1 MMAQHVAKGILCVSI
16 MEFAGVSGLTADLG
30 FGAQARARYAQD
42 PRQSLGRLFCEPDSP
57 TRTPFQ
63 RDRDRIIHSSAFR
76 RLKHKTQVF
85 VYHEGDHFRTRLTH
99 TIEVSQIARS
109 LARALR
115 LDEDLAECLALAHDL
130 GHTPFGHEGE
140 DVMHDCMAPFGGFD
154 HNAQS
159 LRVVTSLEQ
168 RYAEFDGLNLAWET
182 LEGLVKHNGPLIDGD
197 GLPLG
202 KFKGSILPFAIREYA
217 KRQDLELSTWPSAE
231 AQVAAIAD
239 DIAYDAHDLDDGLR
253 AGLFAIEEM
262 RDVPFLAEI
271 LAEVDARYPG
281 LEESRRIHEIVRR
294 SITRMV
300 EDVIDEAYSRLSD
313 LAPASADDVRAAGR
327 CMVYFSKAIAEQEKE
342 LKRFLFA
349 RVYRHEDVLSVRRQV
364 ARVVRELFDRFRE
377 RPSIMPSP
385 WRDNL
390 EALSEDQIA
399 RRVCDYI
406 AGMTDRFAMDEHRR
420 LFDDTP
426 ELG

>member
-1 MMAQHVAKGILCVSI
+1 MK
-16 MEFAGVSGLTADLG
+16 ADLG
-30 FGAQARARYAQD
+30 YGGQARAVFAQD
-42 PRQSLGRLFCEPDSP
+42 PFKSLGRLYPEPDSQ

-109 LARALR
+109 LARALK

-140 DVMHDCMAPFGGFD
+140 DVLHECMASFNGFD

-182 LEGLVKHNGPLIDGD
+182 LEGLVKHNGPLLSANGV
-197 GLPLG
+197 PLG
-202 KFKGSILPFAIREYA
+202 KFTDSVLPFAVRDYA
-217 KRQDLELSTWPSAE
+217 EKQDLRLDTWPSAE
-231 AQVAAIAD
+231 AQAAAIAD

-253 AGLFAIEEM
+253 AGLFAIDEM
-262 RDVPFLAEI
+262 MEVPFLSAI
-271 LAEVDARYPG
+271 LQEVDQKYPG

-300 EDVIDEAYSRLSD
+300 EDVISEAFKRLKALDPKS
-313 LAPASADDVRAAGR
+313 STDVRNAGH
-327 CMVYFSKAIAEQEKE
+327 CVVDFSPEMAVAEKE
-342 LKRFLFA
+342 VKRFLFA
-349 RVYRHEDVLSVRRQV
+349 KVYRHEDVLAVRRQV
-364 ARVVRELFDRFRE
+364 ARVVHELFQRFNAKPHE
-377 RPSIMPSP
+377 MPAP
-385 WRDNL
+385 WCDGL
-390 EALSEDQIA
+390 EGLTEEQVA
-399 RRVCDYI
+399 RRACDYI
-406 AGMTDRFAMDEHRR
+406 AGMTDRFAIEEHRR

>member
-1 MMAQHVAKGILCVSI
+1 M
-16 MEFAGVSGLTADLG
+16 SGDWSKANSDIG
-30 FGAQARARYAQD
+30 FGAQTRAVYAED
-42 PRQSLGRLFCEPDSP
+42 PLASRGRLFPEGESP

-85 VYHEGDHFRTRLTH
+85 VYHEGDHYRTRLTH

-115 LDEDLAECLALAHDL
+115 LDEDLAECLALSHDL

-140 DVMHDCMAPFGGFD
+140 DVMHECMAPFEGFD

-159 LRVVTSLEQ
+159 LRVVTHLEQ

-182 LEGLVKHNGPLIDGD
+182 LEGLVKHNGPLVDANGN
-197 GLPLG
+197 PLG
-202 KFKGSILPFAIREYA
+202 KFRGGQLPFAIREYA
-217 KRQDLELSTWPSAE
+217 GRQDLLLDTWPSGE
-231 AQVAAIAD
+231 AQAAAIAD

-253 AGLFAIEEM
+253 AGLFAIEDM
-262 RDVPFLAEI
+262 REVPFLADI
-271 LAEVDARYPG
+271 LADVDKKYPG

-300 EDVIDEAYSRLSD
+300 EDVIRESVANLSGLEPQSAQDIRLAGKG
-313 LAPASADDVRAAGR
+313 LIGFSAEMTAA
-327 CMVYFSKAIAEQEKE
+327 EKE
-342 LKRFLFA
+342 VKRFLFA
-349 RVYRHEDVLSVRRQV
+349 RVYRHADVLAVRKLV
-364 ARVVRELFDRFRE
+364 ARIVKELFGKYQSE
-377 RPSIMPSP
+377 PELMPHP
-385 WRDNL
+385 WNVGLD
-390 EALSEDQIA
+390 ALDDTETA
-399 RRVCDYI
+399 RRICDYI
-406 AGMTDRFAMDEHRR
+406 AGMTDRYAIEEHRR

-426 ELG
+426 DLG

>member
-1 MMAQHVAKGILCVSI
+1 MDKTLKEV
-16 MEFAGVSGLTADLG
+16 G
-30 FGAQARARYAQD
+30 FGAQERAVFAQK
-42 PRQSLGRLFCEPDSP
+42 PFETRGRLHPEPDSP

-63 RDRDRIIHSSAFR
+63 RDRDRIIHSTAFR

-99 TIEVSQIARS
+99 TIEVSQIARA

-140 DVMHDCMAPFGGFD
+140 DVMHECMAAFEGFD

-159 LRVVTSLEQ
+159 LRVVTSLEH

-182 LEGLVKHNGPLIDGD
+182 LEGLVKHNGPLVDPQGH
-197 GLPLG
+197 PLG
-202 KFKGSILPFAIREYA
+202 KFAGSQLPYAIRTYQQ
-217 KRQDLELSTWPSAE
+217 RHDLALDTWPSAE
-231 AQVAAIAD
+231 AQAAAIAD

-253 AGLFAIEEM
+253 AGLFAIEDM
-262 RDVPFLAEI
+262 REVPYLADI
-271 LAEVDARYPG
+271 LSEVDTRYPG
-281 LEESRRIHEIVRR
+281 LEEGRRIHEIVRR

-300 EDVIDEAYSRLSD
+300 EDVITEALKRLKEVDPRSVE
-313 LAPASADDVRAAGR
+313 DVRNAGR
-327 CMVYFSKAIAEQEKE
+327 CLVSFSPEMAAAERQVKT
-342 LKRFLFA
+342 FLFA
-349 RVYRHEDVLSVRRQV
+349 RVYRHEDVLAVRRQV
-364 ARVVRELFDRFRE
+364 ARVVRELFGAFMA
-377 RPSIMPSP
+377 RPQDMPRP
-385 WRDNL
+385 WNVGL
-390 EALSEDQIA
+390 ESLSQPALA

-406 AGMTDRFAMDEHRR
+406 AGMTDRYAIDEHRR

-426 ELG
+426 DLG

>member
-1 MMAQHVAKGILCVSI
+1 MKTVQAK
-16 MEFAGVSGLTADLG
+16 LG
-30 FGAQARARYAQD
+30 YGAQPRAIFAQD
-42 PRQSLGRLFCEPDSP
+42 PDQSRGRLFPEPESP

-85 VYHEGDHFRTRLTH
+85 VYHEGDHYRTRLTH

-115 LDEDLAECLALAHDL
+115 LDEDLAECLALSHDL

-140 DVMHDCMAPFGGFD
+140 DVMHECMAPYGGFD

-159 LRVVTSLEQ
+159 MRVVTSLEQ

-182 LEGLVKHNGPLIDGD
+182 LEGLVKHNGPLLSPDGA
-197 GLPLG
+197 PLG
-202 KFKGSILPFAIREYA
+202 KFAGSELPFAIREYA
-217 KRQDLELSTWPSAE
+217 KSQDLLLDTWPSAE
-231 AQVAAIAD
+231 AQAAAIAD

-253 AGLFAIEEM
+253 AGLFAIEDM
-262 RDVPFLAEI
+262 KDVPFLAGI
-271 LAEVDARYPG
+271 LSEVDTKYPG

-300 EDVIDEAYSRLSD
+300 EDVINEALGRIEEVNPRSVQ
-313 LAPASADDVRAAGR
+313 DVRNAGR
-327 CMVYFSKAIAEQEKE
+327 CLVDFSKDMAAAEKE
-342 LKRFLFA
+342 VKTFLFA
-349 RVYRHEDVLSVRRQV
+349 RVYRHEDVLAVRRLV
-364 ARVVRELFDRFRE
+364 AGVVRDLFAKFMAEPETMPAPWSDNTG
-377 RPSIMPSP
+377 SI
-385 WRDNL
+385 DETVL
-390 EALSEDQIA
+390 A

-406 AGMTDRFAMDEHRR
+406 AGMTDRFAIDEHRR

>member
-1 MMAQHVAKGILCVSI
+1 
-16 MEFAGVSGLTADLG
+16 MEADLG
-30 FGAQARARYAQD
+30 FGAQSRAIFAQA
-42 PRQSLGRLFCEPDSP
+42 PFESRGRLCPEPESP

-140 DVMHDCMAPFGGFD
+140 DVMHECMAPYGGFD

-182 LEGLVKHNGPLIDGD
+182 LEGLVKHNGPLLSQEGA
-197 GLPLG
+197 PLG
-202 KFKGSILPFAIREYA
+202 KFKDSELPFAIRAYA
-217 KRQDLELSTWPSAE
+217 EKQDLLLDTWPSAE
-231 AQVAAIAD
+231 AQAAAIAD

-262 RDVPFLAEI
+262 RDVRYLASI
-271 LAEVDARYPG
+271 LDEVDSKYPG

-300 EDVIDEAYSRLSD
+300 EDVIAEALKRLKALDPRSTND
-313 LAPASADDVRAAGR
+313 IRDAGHCIVDFSPEMAA
-327 CMVYFSKAIAEQEKE
+327 AEKE
-342 LKRFLFA
+342 VKKFLFA
-349 RVYRHEDVLSVRRQV
+349 RVYRHEDVLAVRRQV
-364 ARVVRELFDRFRE
+364 SRVVRDLFGRFMAE
-377 RPSIMPSP
+377 PQAMPAP
-385 WRDNL
+385 WCDGL
-390 EALSEDQIA
+390 DGLKEEQVA

-406 AGMTDRFAMDEHRR
+406 AGMTDRFAIDEHRR

-426 ELG
+426 DLG

>member
-1 MMAQHVAKGILCVSI
+1 MTVDI
-16 MEFAGVSGLTADLG
+16 G
-30 FGAQARARYAQD
+30 FGAQALAVYAQN
-42 PRQSLGRLFCEPDSP
+42 PFESRGRLFPEPESP

-115 LDEDLAECLALAHDL
+115 LDEDLAECLALSHDL

-140 DVMHDCMAPFGGFD
+140 DVMHECMAPFGGFD

-159 LRVVTSLEQ
+159 LRVVTHLEQ

-182 LEGLVKHNGPLIDGD
+182 LEGLVKHNGPLLDPDGA
-197 GLPLG
+197 PLG
-202 KFKGSILPFAIREYA
+202 KFRNSELPFAIRDYA
-217 KRQDLELSTWPSAE
+217 ARQDLLLSTWPSAE
-231 AQVAAIAD
+231 AQAAAIAD

-253 AGLFAIEEM
+253 AGLFAIEDM
-262 RDVPFLAEI
+262 REVPFLADI
-271 LAEVDARYPG
+271 LSEVDGKYPG

-300 EDVIDEAYSRLSD
+300 EDVIRFGMQNLDE
-313 LAPASADDVRAAGR
+313 LAPKSANDIRMAGR
-327 CMVYFSKAIAEQEKE
+327 CLIGFSDEMTTAEKE
-342 LKRFLFA
+342 VKRFLFA
-349 RVYRHEDVLSVRRQV
+349 RVYRHEDVLAVRRLV
-364 ARVVRELFDRFRE
+364 ARVVRDLFTRFISEPDLMPKPWNVGLEELGG
-377 RPSIMPSP
+377 
-385 WRDNL
+385 
-390 EALSEDQIA
+390 EATA

-406 AGMTDRFAMDEHRR
+406 AGMTDRYAIEEHRR

-426 ELG
+426 DLG

>member
-1 MMAQHVAKGILCVSI
+1 MRSDI
-16 MEFAGVSGLTADLG
+16 G
-30 FGAQARARYAQD
+30 FGAQSRAIFAED
-42 PRQSLGRLFCEPDSP
+42 PLKSRGRLYPEAESP

-109 LARALR
+109 LSRALR

-140 DVMHDCMAPFGGFD
+140 DVMHECMAPYDGFD

-159 LRVVTSLEQ
+159 LRVVTRLEQ
-168 RYAEFDGLNLAWET
+168 RYAEFDGLNLSWET
-182 LEGLVKHNGPLIDGD
+182 LEGLVKHNGPLTTPDGA
-197 GLPLG
+197 PLG
-202 KFKGSILPFAIREYA
+202 KFKDSQLPFAIRDYA
-217 KRQDLELSTWPSAE
+217 ARQDLLLHTWPGGE
-231 AQVAAIAD
+231 AQAAAIAD

-253 AGLFAIEEM
+253 AGLFAIEDM
-262 RDVPFLAEI
+262 REVPFLAGI
-271 LAEVDARYPG
+271 LAEVDDRYPN

-300 EDVIDEAYSRLSD
+300 EDVIQEAIRNLSNVD
-313 LAPASADDVRAAGR
+313 PQSAQDIRMAGR
-327 CMVYFSKAIAEQEKE
+327 CLVGFSRDMAAAEKE
-342 LKRFLFA
+342 VKRFLFA
-349 RVYRHEDVLSVRRQV
+349 RVYRHEDVLAVRRLV
-364 ARVVRELFDRFRE
+364 AQVVRDLFSRFQAE
-377 RPSIMPSP
+377 PDLMPAP
-385 WRDNL
+385 WNTGL
-390 EALSEDQIA
+390 EVLSEGEIA

-406 AGMTDRFAMDEHRR
+406 AGMTDRYAFEEHRR

-426 ELG
+426 DLR

>member
-1 MMAQHVAKGILCVSI
+1 MN
-16 MEFAGVSGLTADLG
+16 ADIG
-30 FGAQARARYAQD
+30 FGAQARAAYAENPLD
-42 PRQSLGRLFCEPDSP
+42 SRGRLYPEPESP

-109 LARALR
+109 LARALK

-140 DVMHDCMAPFGGFD
+140 DVMHACMAPFGGFD

-159 LRVVTSLEQ
+159 LRVVTHLEQ

-182 LEGLVKHNGPLIDGD
+182 LEGLVKHNGPLVGPDGA
-197 GLPLG
+197 PLG
-202 KFKGSILPFAIREYA
+202 KFKAGELPFAIREYA
-217 KRQDLELSTWPSAE
+217 ARQDLMLDTWPSAE
-231 AQVAAIAD
+231 AQAAAIAD

-253 AGLFAIEEM
+253 AGLFAVEDM
-262 RDVPFLAEI
+262 REVPFLAAI
-271 LAEVDARYPG
+271 LAEVDAKYPG

-300 EDVIDEAYSRLSD
+300 EDVIREALRNLED
-313 LAPASADDVRAAGR
+313 LAPASVRDIRMAGR
-327 CMVYFSKAIAEQEKE
+327 CLVSFSAEMAEQEKAV
-342 LKRFLFA
+342 KRFLFA
-349 RVYRHEDVLSVRRQV
+349 RVYRHEDVLAVRRLV
-364 ARVVRELFDRFRE
+364 SRIVKDLFERFLAAPELMPRPWNDGLDR
-377 RPSIMPSP
+377 
-385 WRDNL
+385 L
-390 EALSEDQIA
+390 GEDEVA

-406 AGMTDRFAMDEHRR
+406 AGMTDRYAIEEHRR

-426 ELG
+426 DLG

>member
-1 MMAQHVAKGILCVSI
+1 VTQVGYKTETSVSDGWKMKNSDI
-16 MEFAGVSGLTADLG
+16 G
-30 FGAQARARYAQD
+30 FGAQTRAVFAQD
-42 PRQSLGRLFCEPDSP
+42 PGESRGRLFPESESR

-140 DVMHDCMAPFGGFD
+140 DVLHECMAPFGGFD

-159 LRVVTSLEQ
+159 LRVVTHLEQ

-182 LEGLVKHNGPLIDGD
+182 LEGLVKHNGPLVGD
-197 GLPLG
+197 HGAPLG
-202 KFKGSILPFAIREYA
+202 KFKGEELPFAIRDYA
-217 KRQDLELSTWPSAE
+217 EKQDLLLDTWPSAE
-231 AQVAAIAD
+231 AQAAAIAD

-253 AGLFAIEEM
+253 AGLFAIEDM
-262 RDVPFLAEI
+262 REVPFLAEI
-271 LAEVDARYPG
+271 LSEVDHKYPE

-300 EDVIDEAYSRLSD
+300 EDVIGEAIQNIENLDPQSAQDIRL
-313 LAPASADDVRAAGR
+313 ADR
-327 CMVYFSKAIAEQEKE
+327 CLVQFSSKMAIAEKE
-342 LKRFLFA
+342 VKKFLFS
-349 RVYRHEDVLSVRRQV
+349 RVYRHEDVLAVRRLV
-364 ARVVRELFDRFRE
+364 ARVVRELFYKFQSE
-377 RPSIMPSP
+377 PQTMPAP
-385 WRDNL
+385 WNVGL
-390 EALSEDQIA
+390 EAVDESAVA

-406 AGMTDRFAMDEHRR
+406 AGMTDRYAIEEHRR

-426 ELG
+426 DLG

>member
-1 MMAQHVAKGILCVSI
+1 MNDNWKKIQ
-16 MEFAGVSGLTADLG
+16 ADIG
-30 FGAQARARYAQD
+30 YGAQSLAVYAQN
-42 PRQSLGRLFCEPDSP
+42 PFKSRGRHFPEPESP

-140 DVMHDCMAPFGGFD
+140 DVMHECMSPYGGFD

-159 LRVVTSLEQ
+159 LRVVTHLEH

-182 LEGLVKHNGPLIDGD
+182 LEGLVKHNGPLIDDAGA
-197 GLPLG
+197 PLG
-202 KFKGSILPFAIREYA
+202 KFKDGELPFAIREYQ
-217 KRQDLELSTWPSAE
+217 KQQDLMLGTWPSGE
-231 AQVAAIAD
+231 AQAAAIAD

-253 AGLFAIEEM
+253 AGLFAIDDM
-262 RDVPFLAEI
+262 REVPFLADI
-271 LAEVDARYPG
+271 LAEVDHKYPG
-281 LEESRRIHEIVRR
+281 LEETRRIHEIVRR

-300 EDVIDEAYSRLSD
+300 EDVIQEGVRNISELDPQSVE
-313 LAPASADDVRAAGR
+313 DVRSAGKCLVGFSPAMTAA
-327 CMVYFSKAIAEQEKE
+327 EKE
-342 LKRFLFA
+342 VKRFLFA
-349 RVYRHEDVLSVRRQV
+349 RVYRHEDVLSVRRLV
-364 ARVVRELFDRFRE
+364 ARVVRDLFARLLAEPDL
-377 RPSIMPSP
+377 MPAP
-385 WRDNL
+385 WDKGL
-390 EALSEDQIA
+390 ESLDETSRA

-406 AGMTDRFAMDEHRR
+406 AGMTDRYAIEEHRR

-426 ELG
+426 DLG